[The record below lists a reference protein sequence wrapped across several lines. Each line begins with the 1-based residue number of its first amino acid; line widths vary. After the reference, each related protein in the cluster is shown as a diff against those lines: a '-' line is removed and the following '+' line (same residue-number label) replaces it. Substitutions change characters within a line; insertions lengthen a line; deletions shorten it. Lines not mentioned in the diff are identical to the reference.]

1 MAVETVHSLSRILW
15 RDLFLLLINIQL
27 VVSVLCAQHTS
38 DDQRRV
44 ACSVHFSLNAIPA
57 YGRGSYANCF
67 RGVHGADGS
76 IEETLCVRLKAKKQ
90 PQMQFFKH
98 ILEREMSHANNRSF
112 REASASQNA
121 SANIPCEKLE
131 KRLSC
136 LLHKLKLNNGT
147 KDSWFSNKTVKIIHD
162 APLLTTKGICS
173 CNQMKQITLT

>member
-1 MAVETVHSLSRILW
+1 M
-15 RDLFLLLINIQL
+15 
-27 VVSVLCAQHTS
+27 
-38 DDQRRV
+38 
-44 ACSVHFSLNAIPA
+44 
-57 YGRGSYANCF
+57 
-67 RGVHGADGS
+67 
-76 IEETLCVRLKAKKQ
+76 
-90 PQMQFFKH
+90 H

-121 SANIPCEKLE
+121 STNIPREKIE

-173 CNQMKQITLT
+173 CNQMKQITFTWMLTSDLNHNAIQWKRLHSSDLNDGAFHLSASYLMVVRRKVCDERRGLRAYCGTLHYFPPADQSCQLCKNSD